1 MQKKVGKPMK
11 ISASLPRNLLWIIK
25 NQQLRLPVNGIP
37 TFRFTV
43 RKKNGGNI
51 SMRLKRESLHLGMK
65 LKKNLHN
72 GRRITS
78 QTG

>member
-11 ISASLPRNLLWIIK
+11 ISASLPQNLLWIIK

-43 RKKNGGNI
+43 RKKNGG
-51 SMRLKRESLHLGMK
+51 
-65 LKKNLHN
+65 
-72 GRRITS
+72 TFP
-78 QTG
+78 